1 MNNASITYFCR
12 DDEVDVLVEM
22 FNKAYKIGLDVDMC
36 IVLIYI
42 NLSGEPDKV
51 TIDDLSYP
59 IHYSTYSE
67 YNNYTLEDLEE
78 QLYIIYNEFFTQ
90 GIYYDPVVIMIHDAA
105 KMCDDND
112 EYDLIKYLND
122 KLALL
127 DVMRVY
133 VFCTVRYK

>member
-1 MNNASITYFCR
+1 MNASISYFCR

-22 FNKAYKIGLDVDMC
+22 FNKAYKLGLDTEDG
-36 IVLIYI
+36 IVLVYI
-42 NLSGEPDKV
+42 NLTGEPDKV

-59 IHYSTYSE
+59 IHYSSYSE
-67 YNNYTLEDLEE
+67 YNDYTLEDLED
-78 QLYIIYNEFFTQ
+78 QLSLIYHEFYSQ

-112 EYDLIKYLND
+112 DYELINYLND

-133 VFCTVRYK
+133 IFCTVRDR